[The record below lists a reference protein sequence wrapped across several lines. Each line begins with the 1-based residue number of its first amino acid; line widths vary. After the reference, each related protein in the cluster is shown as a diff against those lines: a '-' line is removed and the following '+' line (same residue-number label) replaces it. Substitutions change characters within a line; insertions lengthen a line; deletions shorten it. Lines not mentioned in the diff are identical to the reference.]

1 MKSIDQ
7 SQRENVESLVA
18 LLQIELEEFQGL
30 INAFSEI
37 DSSFKGDF
45 LFMKSQLKV
54 QKSYSQV
61 DDLENNTYILI
72 KMMEHLS
79 GVFNKIVQHDSFSLY
94 TNTGL
99 LEKLTNFQK
108 RMIEKYSI

>member
-1 MKSIDQ
+1 MEPIDQ
-7 SQRENVESLVA
+7 SQRENSENLVA

-30 INAFSEI
+30 ISAFSAI
-37 DSSFKGDF
+37 DSPFKGDF

-61 DDLENNTYILI
+61 DDLEKNMYILI
-72 KMMEHLS
+72 KMIDHLS

-99 LEKLTNFQK
+99 VEKLTNFQK